1 MKKILSFLF
10 SMPFTGSLLVAFGI
24 SIAYAT
30 FIENDFGTTTA
41 KILVYNSKWF
51 EGLLFLLVINLIGS
65 LFVNKMISR
74 KRWSMVMFHVSFII
88 IFIGAGITRYV
99 GTEGSIHI
107 REGGLSDEILSRE
120 TFIEVKATDG

>member
-1 MKKILSFLF
+1 
-10 SMPFTGSLLVAFGI
+10 MPFTGSLLVAFGI